1 MSERDY
7 ILHHIDQQGR
17 VVRSNQSDC
26 TVCIYYHKDVMDRSF
41 EEATCSKVRPL
52 TANLRLDGTNDF
64 WCRNGAFE
72 YVEGDDN
79 VSTDNG

>member
-17 VVRSNQSDC
+17 VVRSNQDEC
-26 TVCIYYHKDVMDRSF
+26 MVCIYYHDDVMEKTF
-41 EEATCSKVRPL
+41 EEATCRYSRPL
-52 TANLRLDGTNDF
+52 TADQKPDGTRAS
-64 WCRNGAFE
+64 WCINGAFE